1 VNSLRQTQSL
11 LRQAGRNKTD
21 VGQVRNWIAEALKAA
36 QPYGP
41 RFENEVA
48 VQIAEALASHSVYS
62 ALAVEN
68 AQRAERALTAKDSAD
83 QQLRV
88 LDTLALALK
97 TAGKPSDAGA
107 AESRA
112 AKVTADLDREYLAT
126 MPPFKPETYEG
137 RKEKSDRAVVLELF
151 TGAQCPP
158 CVASDVAFDAL
169 EKTYKPTD
177 VVLVQYHLHIP
188 GADPM
193 TNATTE
199 ARARYYS
206 VSSTPSTFFNGER
219 NASGGGAIAQAQRK
233 YTQFRGILD
242 DLLEKPSGAG
252 LKLGAALQGDTIT
265 VKADVSKLADPSD
278 DKKLRFVLVEETVR
292 FIGNNKLRYHHMV
305 VRAMPGG
312 VDGIA
317 LTKAD
322 GEHSA
327 RVNLS
332 ELRQELTAYLDDYA
346 VNGRRAPF
354 PQPERP
360 LALKGL
366 KAIALVQ
373 DDKTKE
379 ILQAAIIDVDGVH
392 AAH

>member
-1 VNSLRQTQSL
+1 
-11 LRQAGRNKTD
+11 
-21 VGQVRNWIAEALKAA
+21 
-36 QPYGP
+36 
-41 RFENEVA
+41 
-48 VQIAEALASHSVYS
+48 
-62 ALAVEN
+62 
-68 AQRAERALTAKDSAD
+68 
-83 QQLRV
+83 
-88 LDTLALALK
+88 
-97 TAGKPSDAGA
+97 
-107 AESRA
+107 
-112 AKVTADLDREYLAT
+112 
-126 MPPFKPETYEG
+126 
-137 RKEKSDRAVVLELF
+137 VVLI
-151 TGAQCPP
+151 
-158 CVASDVAFDAL
+158 
-169 EKTYKPTD
+169 
-177 VVLVQYHLHIP
+177 QYHLHIP

-219 NASGGGAIAQAQRK
+219 KASGGGAIGAAQNK
-233 YTQFRGILD
+233 YTQYRGVID
-242 DLLEKPSGAG
+242 DLLEKPA
-252 LKLGAALQGDTIT
+252 GAALKLDAARHGDTIT
-265 VKADVSKLADPSD
+265 VQADVAKLADPGE
-278 DKKLRFVLVEETVR
+278 DKKLRFVLVEETIR
-292 FIGNNKLRYHHMV
+292 FTGNNKLRYHHMV

-312 VDGIA
+312 PDGLA

-322 GEHSA
+322 GKHTAS
-327 RVNLS
+327 VNLA
-332 ELRQELTAYLDDYA
+332 ELRDELTKYLDDYA